1 MPSTGSAE
9 GAEGA
14 VVQQVVLYL
23 VTAVIFLGADVVWIK
38 AYVRHVFE
46 THVGDMLL
54 DDFRVLPAVGFYAL
68 YVVGMLY
75 FASAA
80 GLSGKPLLRVAVDA
94 GIFGFFCYGTYALT
108 NYATL
113 KGWHPQ
119 MVASDLLW
127 GTFATAIAAVLG
139 VLITRAIF
147 GTAPAAG

>member
-1 MPSTGSAE
+1 MGWD
-9 GAEGA
+9 
-14 VVQQVVLYL
+14 VQQVVLYI

-38 AYVRHVFE
+38 TYVRHLFE

-54 DDFRVLPAVGFYAL
+54 EDFRAAPAVGFYAL

-75 FASAA
+75 FASSN
-80 GLSGKPLLRVAVDA
+80 GLSGKPLARVAMDA

-119 MVASDLLW
+119 MVMSDLAW
-127 GTFATAIAAVLG
+127 GTIATAIAAVLG
-139 VLITRAIF
+139 VVITRAIM
-147 GTAPAAG
+147 GAGSTAA